1 MKDEEALMVL
11 KETLENAK
19 KTTENHPPFFYGIL
33 LNVGDDLIRMTQHF
47 QNDNFRA
54 CNLFFRLDITPVWKA
69 YLDHAFQ
76 NAVFEKLKIPSEGE
90 EDSRKEVI
98 LNIASRFLSISVLS
112 DDQGRDVVNTD
123 ELMASFSEPLAGFD
137 DPTKYFAVLI
147 VANAIREVYDTSFV
161 EDMKNEIVEFY
172 DMLIESSRGDWD
184 EVHKVLREFVIK
196 WDKKAILWRRERV

>member
-1 MKDEEALMVL
+1 MNDEEALMVL

-19 KTTENHPPFFYGIL
+19 KATESHPPFFYGIL
-33 LNVGDDLIRMTQHF
+33 LNVGDDLLRMSQHF

-54 CNLFFRLDITPVWKA
+54 CILFFRLDITPIWKA
-69 YLDHAFQ
+69 YLDPAFQ
-76 NAVFEKLKIPSEGE
+76 SAVFEKLKIPSEE
-90 EDSRKEVI
+90 VEDIRKEVI

-123 ELMASFSEPLAGFD
+123 ELMGLFSESLAGFD
-137 DPTKYFAVLI
+137 EQTKYFAVLT

-161 EDMKNEIVEFY
+161 EDIKNEIVEFY

-184 EVHKVLREFVIK
+184 GVHKVLREFVIK
-196 WDKKAILWRRERV
+196 WDKKAVLWRRERV